1 MKKKTASV
9 EVSRPAPAAERIR
22 RSARQLFYD
31 HGIRAVGVD
40 AIVAGAGVTK
50 PTLYRSFS
58 SKDDL
63 TASYLHDY
71 EAEFWACFDA
81 AVAAHPSDPRAQ
93 ILAYFD
99 KLIESTKR
107 PGPYRGCGLSNAL
120 VEYPESDHPARKVAV
135 AHKRE
140 LRARLATMA
149 RDMGARDPDALGDGL
164 LLLLE
169 GAFMSGQ
176 IFGRDGP
183 APHLREMADRLIAG
197 SL

>member
-1 MKKKTASV
+1 MARTTPRAGV
-9 EVSRPAPAAERIR
+9 GRPATAAERIR
-22 RSARQLFYD
+22 RSASQLFYD
-31 HGIRAVGVD
+31 RGIRAVGVD
-40 AIVAGAGVTK
+40 AIVADAGVTK

-63 TASYLHDY
+63 TASYLRDSHD
-71 EAEFWACFDA
+71 EFWSCFESA
-81 AVAAHPSDPRAQ
+81 LAPYPGDPRAQ

-99 KLIESTKR
+99 KLAATTEQAS
-107 PGPYRGCGLSNAL
+107 PYRGCGLSNAL
-120 VEYPESDHPARKVAV
+120 VEYPDPDHPAHQVAV

-140 LRARLATMA
+140 LRERLASMA
-149 RDMGARDPDALGDGL
+149 DEMGARDPEVLGDGL

-176 IFGRDGP
+176 IFGRGGP
-183 APHLREMADRLIAG
+183 TPRLREMANRLIAA